1 MSLEHL
7 EKIKCPECGTETDFP
22 IWASINTK
30 LNPEMEAAVRD
41 MSIFRFVC
49 PHCGAETKVNYPVL
63 YHQMEDSYMVYYVP
77 SSEDIEVVYKMF
89 RGDEMSDEFRKM
101 TVEGYLYRIALTQ
114 NQLREKLLIFDEG
127 LDDRIIEVMK
137 IFMIASVQKQ
147 QPNVKITEILY
158 DNIGEDKVFVV
169 LSEDGAIGTLDYD

>member
-1 MSLEHL
+1 
-7 EKIKCPECGTETDFP
+7 
-22 IWASINTK
+22 
-30 LNPEMEAAVRD
+30 
-41 MSIFRFVC
+41 
-49 PHCGAETKVNYPVL
+49 
-63 YHQMEDSYMVYYVP
+63 MVYYVP

-158 DNIGEDKVFVV
+158 DNTGEDKVFVV